1 MCVTRGWASIRTKLI
16 AFIAIPIVAIVVTFA
31 WYFTSRQSRED
42 AAYADT
48 DARVYGE
55 QFAAELRSAVAFG
68 DHATAS
74 EVLTPVTVDNDVV
87 ATTLFGSDGEVLYQ
101 SGAPSKWVQSARR
114 GVLSQKLVHLD
125 GRTSVVMPVTSLEG
139 PRGTLVIEIS
149 SARRVAQGQMLVRN
163 SILVALVALAF
174 GVLVAFWIARSLA
187 SRLGAMAKVATI
199 ATSDL
204 RVTVEDKGN
213 DEIGML
219 ATAFNEM
226 LSQLRADRASL
237 QRTVID
243 LRTTE
248 EQLATANRDLEQ
260 RVALRTFQLEDEMRR
275 RAAVELELR
284 QAQKLESVGR
294 LAAGIAHEINSPI
307 QFVSHSCT
315 FIDEASQ
322 ALIDLVTE
330 HRAVVAL
337 AEAGTIT
344 FAQLIARLRKA
355 ADVADVDDLIES
367 MPAASKLALEGL
379 ERVAGIVRAM
389 KEFAYADQPTQT
401 PADLNRAIQSTL
413 VVTCNEYK
421 YIADIKSELGALP
434 AVTCHIGEFNQA
446 VLNIVVNAAHAIQD
460 QNEGTDRRGCI
471 TIKTHTDGTDA
482 VVTISDD
489 GCGIAPHILD
499 KIYDPFFTTKE
510 IGRGSGQGLAIARS
524 VIVDKHHGRLDVQ
537 STLDQGT
544 TFTIRLPIE
553 GAAAHGRAI
562 AA

>member
-1 MCVTRGWASIRTKLI
+1 
-16 AFIAIPIVAIVVTFA
+16 
-31 WYFTSRQSRED
+31 
-42 AAYADT
+42 
-48 DARVYGE
+48 
-55 QFAAELRSAVAFG
+55 
-68 DHATAS
+68 
-74 EVLTPVTVDNDVV
+74 
-87 ATTLFGSDGEVLYQ
+87 
-101 SGAPSKWVQSARR
+101 
-114 GVLSQKLVHLD
+114 
-125 GRTSVVMPVTSLEG
+125 
-139 PRGTLVIEIS
+139 
-149 SARRVAQGQMLVRN
+149 
-163 SILVALVALAF
+163 
-174 GVLVAFWIARSLA
+174 
-187 SRLGAMAKVATI
+187 
-199 ATSDL
+199 
-204 RVTVEDKGN
+204 
-213 DEIGML
+213 
-219 ATAFNEM
+219 
-226 LSQLRADRASL
+226 
-237 QRTVID
+237 
-243 LRTTE
+243 
-248 EQLATANRDLEQ
+248 
-260 RVALRTFQLEDEMRR
+260 
-275 RAAVELELR
+275 
-284 QAQKLESVGR
+284 
-294 LAAGIAHEINSPI
+294 
-307 QFVSHSCT
+307 
-315 FIDEASQ
+315 
-322 ALIDLVTE
+322 
-330 HRAVVAL
+330 
-337 AEAGTIT
+337 
-344 FAQLIARLRKA
+344 
-355 ADVADVDDLIES
+355 

>member
-1 MCVTRGWASIRTKLI
+1 MGRGWASIRTKLI

-31 WYFTSRQSRED
+31 WYFTSRQFRED

-74 EVLTPVTVDNDVV
+74 EVLTPVTVDSDVA
-87 ATTLFGSDGEVLYQ
+87 ATTLFGSGGEVLYQ
-101 SGAPSKWVQSARR
+101 SGTPSKWVQSARR

-125 GRTSVVMPVTSLEG
+125 GRTSVVMPVISLEG

-149 SARRVAQGQMLVRN
+149 SAQRVAQGQALVRN
-163 SILVALVALAF
+163 SILVALGALAF

-213 DEIGML
+213 DEISML

-260 RVALRTFQLEDEMRR
+260 RVALRTVQLEDEMRR
-275 RAAVELELR
+275 RSDVELELR

-294 LAAGIAHEINSPI
+294 LAAGIAHEINSPV

-322 ALIDLVTE
+322 ALIELVTE
-330 HRAVVAL
+330 RRAAVAL

-344 FAQLIARLRKA
+344 FAELIARLRKA
-355 ADVADVDDLIES
+355 DEVADVDDLIES
-367 MPAASKLALEGL
+367 MPAASKLALQGL
-379 ERVAGIVRAM
+379 ERVTGIVRAM

-401 PADLNRAIQSTL
+401 PADLNRAIQNTL

-421 YIADIKSELGALP
+421 YIADIKAELGALP

-460 QNEGTDRRGCI
+460 HNQGTDRRGCI
-471 TIKTHTDGTDA
+471 TITTHAEGTDA
-482 VVTISDD
+482 VVAISDD

-537 STLDQGT
+537 STLGQGT